1 MFHKYQVTGSRK
13 KKIPSRG
20 MAEVGPR
27 VEWTGSGHP
36 LEDVWCTVGT
46 QYTAAQFIR
55 AHLSGSKLLKKAKSK
70 QTLLTQHGESHLHWT
85 YSQSSGSK
93 GLTPTRLW
101 MGKHSLRWFK
111 KESRFWDHLFSSSSW
126 LRSSTF
132 SLSAA
137 STIVRSWSIL
147 ASNSR
152 TCWERQGCQW
162 VASSWPRCWPRR
174 ASKELQLSGTTV
186 GWR

>member
-13 KKIPSRG
+13 KKNPLSRNG
-20 MAEVGPR
+20 WGGPR
-27 VEWTGSGHP
+27 AWMDWLGPSPRGRLVHS
-36 LEDVWCTVGT
+36 WCS
-46 QYTAAQFIR
+46 I
-55 AHLSGSKLLKKAKSK
+55 LSGSKLLKKAKSK

-85 YSQSSGSK
+85 HSQSSGSK

-186 GWR
+186 GWH